1 MRVYLDNCCYNRP
14 YDDQTQM
21 RVSLEAQ
28 AKLHVQELIKAEK
41 LELASSWF
49 ITYENAN
56 NPHDIRRKAIQTFL
70 VDNVSV
76 FISSEK
82 REQVETIAN
91 SIMVSG
97 VKKMDACHIASA
109 ILAHCDC
116 ILTTD
121 KRMLK
126 FKSDKIEV
134 LNPAEFVTRL
144 EDSDENDE

>member
-1 MRVYLDNCCYNRP
+1 MRIYLDNCCFNRP

-28 AKLHVQELIKAEK
+28 AKLYVQELIKAGK

-56 NPHDIRRKAIQTFL
+56 NPHDIRKKAIQTFL
-70 VDNVSV
+70 TDNVSV
-76 FISSEK
+76 FVSSEK

-91 SIMVSG
+91 SIMISG
-97 VKKMDACHIASA
+97 IKKMDACHIASA
-109 ILAHCDC
+109 ILAQCDC

-126 FKSDKIEV
+126 YESDKIEV
-134 LNPAEFVTRL
+134 LNPTEFVTRL
-144 EDSDENDE
+144 EDSDENGE

>member
-1 MRVYLDNCCYNRP
+1 MRIYLDNCCFNRP

-28 AKLHVQELIKAEK
+28 AKLHVQELIKADK

-70 VDNVSV
+70 ADNVSV

-82 REQVETIAN
+82 REQV
-91 SIMVSG
+91 
-97 VKKMDACHIASA
+97 
-109 ILAHCDC
+109 
-116 ILTTD
+116 
-121 KRMLK
+121 
-126 FKSDKIEV
+126 
-134 LNPAEFVTRL
+134 
-144 EDSDENDE
+144 